1 LGDPLGRFTLSDDD
15 FAELTGVM
23 LEIAGIHAGGR
34 LISLLEGGYALDGLA
49 SAATRHVETLC
60 GAQDARKR

>member
-1 LGDPLGRFTLSDDD
+1 
-15 FAELTGVM
+15 M

-34 LISLLEGGYALDGLA
+34 LISLLEGGYVLDGLA